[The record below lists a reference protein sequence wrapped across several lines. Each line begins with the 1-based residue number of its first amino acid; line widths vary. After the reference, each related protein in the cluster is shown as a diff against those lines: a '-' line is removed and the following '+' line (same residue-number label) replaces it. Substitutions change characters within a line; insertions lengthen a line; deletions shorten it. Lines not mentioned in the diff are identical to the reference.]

1 MTLTLLLALLMGL
14 VLGLLGG
21 GGSILAVPILLHAAH
36 VPARE
41 AIATSLLVVS
51 STSLFSAAVH
61 ARAGR
66 VRWEVAGWFGGAGMA
81 GAGLGGLIAHGLPA
95 ETLLMGFVV
104 VMVVAALS
112 MLRKRPEA
120 TQMEHPSR
128 ARLMAIGSG
137 VGLLTG
143 LVGAGG
149 GFVIVPALVL
159 LANLGMAEAG
169 ATSAAIIAVQALA
182 GFAAQASGVQLNWS
196 IALPFAVF
204 AAAGAIAGARFAHRI
219 APERLRRGFAILVLV
234 VAARMAFDLAL
245 R

>member
-1 MTLTLLLALLMGL
+1 MLVTLLLGLLMGL

-36 VPARE
+36 LPTRE

-51 STSLFSAAVH
+51 ITSMFSAAVH
-61 ARAGR
+61 AKAGR
-66 VRWEVAGWFGGAGMA
+66 VRWDVAGWFGGAGMA
-81 GAGLGGLIAHGLPA
+81 GAGLGGFIAHGLPT
-95 ETLLMGFVV
+95 EMLLSGFVV

-120 TQMEHPSR
+120 TQMERPSR
-128 ARLMAIGSG
+128 ARLMAIGG
-137 VGLLTG
+137 AVGLLTG

-159 LANLGMAEAG
+159 LAGLGMAEAG

-182 GFAAQASGVQLNWS
+182 GFAAQASGVQLNWA
-196 IALPFAVF
+196 IALPFAAV
-204 AAAGAIAGARFAHRI
+204 AAAGAIAGARFAHRV

-234 VAARMAFDLAL
+234 VAARMAFDLAV